1 MEYDFSSIRIVDEPL
16 TLQILLHCS
25 GVNRFR
31 GRERERENVMTDTSL
46 ADSGG
51 CRSQQF
57 GLAKCNWYH
66 YIPLTGCTYVGLFVP
81 SRCSVLVPGTKN
93 NYQEESK
100 TKTRLSQSHP
110 QEQLSRLQRLASG
123 RNSPILLRSPAR

>member
-31 GRERERENVMTDTSL
+31 GRERENVMTDTSL

-66 YIPLTGCTYVGLFVP
+66 YIPLTHLYLVAAPYSYL
-81 SRCSVLVPGTKN
+81 VLRIITRKN
-93 NYQEESK
+93 QK
-100 TKTRLSQSHP
+100 PRQD
-110 QEQLSRLQRLASG
+110 
-123 RNSPILLRSPAR
+123 